1 VGARGLSIDIREL
14 HGCGLSKRLVCHVNA
29 GSSGKLADRGFA
41 LSGRKPTANP
51 RGDHPLIVNRTNGL
65 AGLRNGNFVTICR
78 NINKP

>member
-1 VGARGLSIDIREL
+1 MSMPA
-14 HGCGLSKRLVCHVNA
+14 H
-29 GSSGKLADRGFA
+29 SGKLADRGFA

-78 NINKP
+78 GTDKLGKTPLGVVNIDGLHIFS